1 MYMSPAFVDA
11 HPDRVVYASARV
23 VTADGEADRV
33 FRLDRIED
41 GIELGEPN
49 SYEPGS
55 ARGPE
60 LTRTWELGDT
70 TPAIARVRIDADE
83 AVWARVNLRPD
94 EIVDTDADGAVTVE
108 LEVRDVDAF
117 RDWLLGFLDNA
128 VVLEPVELRT
138 HVVEWLEAVA

>member
-1 MYMSPAFVDA
+1 M
-11 HPDRVVYASARV
+11 
-23 VTADGEADRV
+23 
-33 FRLDRIED
+33 
-41 GIELGEPN
+41 
-49 SYEPGS
+49 
-55 ARGPE
+55 
-60 LTRTWELGDT
+60 
-70 TPAIARVRIDADE
+70 RIDADE